1 MAAIEESTVYR
12 RRNAHLQ
19 PLSPRVPSSTD
30 RHFEQY
36 LIDHHH
42 YPKLPSIFKQTPR
55 QTNENKDFLSNINPN
70 DFHIDSEHHP
80 NSINRLLNSEQYRRS
95 HARLI
100 EYRQRS
106 KIPGVALKT
115 LPSSLT
121 TTSTND
127 LPINGRNELILPLKE
142 VFIDTTRTKQHQ
154 NQDDIDFVDDDS
166 IFSNDT
172 DRRRRAKHW
181 IKEHQFF
188 FTEFQ

>member
-12 RRNAHLQ
+12 RRIAHLQ

-36 LIDHHH
+36 LIDNHH

-55 QTNENKDFLSNINPN
+55 QTIENKDILSSDQHGIS
-70 DFHIDSEHHP
+70 IDYQHHSG
-80 NSINRLLNSEQYRRS
+80 SINRLLTSEQYRRS

-100 EYRQRS
+100 EYRTHS
-106 KIPGVALKT
+106 KIPGVALKPT
-115 LPSSLT
+115 PI
-121 TTSTND
+121 TND
-127 LPINGRNELILPLKE
+127 ITSNGRNELILPLKE
-142 VFIDTTRTKQHQ
+142 VFTETTRTKQHQ
-154 NQDDIDFVDDDS
+154 NQDEIDFVDDDS

-188 FTEFQ
+188 FTEYN